1 MGKGTVHLGPADG
14 TLYAIYGSSPLA
26 KTAWPMNRRD
36 VRLHHPSASVLS
48 CHPIALRR
56 QMAAPA
62 VECVDCLNLRPRAST
77 IGEVTELRDVLRV
90 FISRFSFR
98 QICAVV
104 EVQEIGPRQ

>member
-1 MGKGTVHLGPADG
+1 
-14 TLYAIYGSSPLA
+14 
-26 KTAWPMNRRD
+26 
-36 VRLHHPSASVLS
+36 
-48 CHPIALRR
+48 
-56 QMAAPA
+56 MAAPA

-90 FISRFSFR
+90 FVSRFSFR